1 MIKFLNLFLFTSFT
15 LFNTACASDL
25 NPINSENNINILS
38 DTNNSMNRKTFDF
51 KILTYNVWG
60 LPNPLTK
67 NLKERMDLV
76 GKNLSEYDLVNL
88 QESFSDHAL
97 KIVENS
103 KFPYAERYDNTSIF
117 HLNSGLTTLSKYPII
132 LKKLKKFTKCAG
144 TDCLSNKS
152 VTLTRVKVEGF
163 GNVDVYNTHYQSMDS
178 KEDIRI
184 SSNETVENFI
194 KENDEGN
201 LTILTGDFNFVN
213 FDTTDTNSKSFN
225 DLKQRLNVVDTFRV
239 KNPNSLGIT
248 YDWNVNPYAESD
260 GPLKRLDYIFV
271 VPKKD
276 GNANYDFEVLES
288 NLAFNKPVGINFTS
302 DHFGVTTTLRVWSK
316 S

>member
-1 MIKFLNLFLFTSFT
+1 MLKTLNLFLISSLT
-15 LFNTACASDL
+15 LLNTACANDL
-25 NPINSENNINILS
+25 NSTSLEDQSNIMSIENK
-38 DTNNSMNRKTFDF
+38 KTFDF

-67 NLKERMDLV
+67 DLKERMDLI
-76 GKNLSEYDLVNL
+76 GKNLSEYDFVNL

-97 KIVENS
+97 KIVDNA

-132 LKKLKKFTKCAG
+132 FKKLKKFTKCAG
-144 TDCLSNKS
+144 TDCFSNKS
-152 VTLTRVKVEGF
+152 ISLTRVKVEGF
-163 GNVDVYNTHYQSMDS
+163 GNIDIYNTHYQSMDS

-184 SSNETVENFI
+184 NSNETVESFI
-194 KENDEGN
+194 KENDQGN

-213 FDTTDTNSKSFN
+213 FDTTDTTSKALT
-225 DLKQRLNVVDTFRV
+225 DLKNRMNVVDTFRV
-239 KNPNSLGIT
+239 KNPTSLGIT
-248 YDWNVNPYAESD
+248 YDWNINPYAKSD

-276 GNANYDFEVLES
+276 GNANYEFEVVDS
-288 NLAFNKPVGINFTS
+288 NIAFNKPVGINFTS
-302 DHFGVTTTLRVWSK
+302 DHFGVSTTLRVWSK